1 MKVEGKVIVVT
12 GAGSG
17 IGRELTYQL
26 LNKGAQVFAVDKNAN
41 ALKVLVD
48 NCPSSLKSNLFSA
61 QADLINKEEVES
73 LPEKAITQFGHVDGI
88 INNAGMIQPFVRI
101 NDLDFEKIELVMK
114 VNFYSQLYMI
124 KSFLPHLLKRNEAH
138 ILNISSM
145 GGFLPVPGQ
154 SIYGAA
160 KAAVKLMT
168 ESLYAELMHTNVRVT
183 VVFPGAVDTNI
194 AANSGVEIKMENA
207 DAGSMK
213 TLEASAAA
221 QQIIQ
226 GMERN
231 KSRLFVGKD
240 SKMMNRLYSLAPDFT
255 IKLITKQMKGLLK

>member
-41 ALKVLVD
+41 ALKALVD

-73 LPEKAITQFGHVDGI
+73 LAEKAITQFGHVDCI

-101 NDLDFEKIELVMK
+101 NDLDYEKIDLVMK

-124 KSFLPHLLKRNEAH
+124 KSFLPHLLKRNDAH

-154 SIYGAA
+154 VSTA
-160 KAAVKLMT
+160 
-168 ESLYAELMHTNVRVT
+168 
-183 VVFPGAVDTNI
+183 
-194 AANSGVEIKMENA
+194 
-207 DAGSMK
+207 
-213 TLEASAAA
+213 
-221 QQIIQ
+221 
-226 GMERN
+226 
-231 KSRLFVGKD
+231 RL
-240 SKMMNRLYSLAPDFT
+240 
-255 IKLITKQMKGLLK
+255 KQL